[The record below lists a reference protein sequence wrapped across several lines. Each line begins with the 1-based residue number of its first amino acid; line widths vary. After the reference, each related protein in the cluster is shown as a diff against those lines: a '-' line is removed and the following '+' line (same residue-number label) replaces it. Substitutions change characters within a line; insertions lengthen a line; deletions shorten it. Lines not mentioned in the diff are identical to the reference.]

1 MERDIIAHQLGFFSI
16 RAILLW
22 HELRFSA
29 LTCLEKKSKKYI
41 TICIFQELSS
51 KHKTKTVSKEEQFNQ
66 LVAENNERIK
76 RICSYYNSNT
86 TDQQDMYQEILV
98 NIWKSL
104 HNFRGDSAISTW
116 IYRIAVNTSLS
127 YTGKAY
133 KYMKLMVNAD
143 HVNLNSILDD
153 ESFKAKQIEEQQ
165 LELLQNELNTLSVI
179 DKALISLM
187 LESLSI
193 KEIADVIGITE
204 PNVKVKIHRIKTQL
218 RKKLEGESDG
228 NK

>member
-1 MERDIIAHQLGFFSI
+1 M
-16 RAILLW
+16 
-22 HELRFSA
+22 
-29 LTCLEKKSKKYI
+29 
-41 TICIFQELSS
+41 
-51 KHKTKTVSKEEQFNQ
+51 
-66 LVAENNERIK
+66 AENNERIK

-143 HVNLNSILDD
+143 HCNLNSILDD
-153 ESFKAKQIEEQQ
+153 ESFNAKQLEEQQ
-165 LELLQNELNTLSVI
+165 LEQLQNNLNSMSVI

-187 LESLSI
+187 LEGLSM

-204 PNVKVKIHRIKTQL
+204 PNVKVKIHRIKMQL
-218 RKKLEGESDG
+218 RKKMEGENDE